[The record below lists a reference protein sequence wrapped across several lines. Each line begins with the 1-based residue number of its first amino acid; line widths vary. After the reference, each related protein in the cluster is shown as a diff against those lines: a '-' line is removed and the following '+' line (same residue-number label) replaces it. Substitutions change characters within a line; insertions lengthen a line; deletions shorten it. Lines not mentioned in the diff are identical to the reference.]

1 MAVFSAPALRY
12 SDARGDEAPS
22 MRKKSCFLG
31 QRTPPGIWGRV
42 IRKGG
47 PQLLLQLRAV
57 LLSVNRNR

>member
-31 QRTPPGIWGRV
+31 QRTPPGIWGRDLVV
-42 IRKGG
+42 IQRFWGVGG
-47 PQLLLQLRAV
+47 W
-57 LLSVNRNR
+57 